1 MRRVILASQSP
12 RRVTLLRDE
21 VGLADFEVIPSEFDE
36 YIDDHRSVQ
45 EIVKELALGKAR
57 EISEQHPDAWVIGGD
72 TIVSFDNKQ
81 LGKPESPEDAFT
93 MLKMLSG
100 NKNQVSTSV
109 ALICK
114 DLGFERAEVETADVY
129 FTTPTD
135 EQIWEYIHT
144 GDPMD
149 KAGSYG
155 IQSPEAAFIIDRF
168 VGDKTVVIGLP
179 VDLTRRMLRDAD
191 VL

>member
-1 MRRVILASQSP
+1 M
-12 RRVTLLRDE
+12 LREE
-21 VGLADFEVIPSEFDE
+21 VGLADFEVIPSNFDE
-36 YIDDHRSVQ
+36 QLNDAVNVH
-45 EIVKELALGKAR
+45 EMACELALGKAR
-57 EISEQHPDAWVIGGD
+57 EVAEKYPDAWVIGSD
-72 TIVSFDNKQ
+72 TIVSYDNKQ
-81 LGKPESPEDAFT
+81 LGKPELEADAFA
-93 MLKMLSG
+93 MLNMLVG
-100 NKNQVSTSV
+100 NKHQVSTSV

-114 DLGFERAEVETADVY
+114 ELGVEHAEVETADVY

-135 EQIWEYIHT
+135 EQIWEYIRT

-168 VGDKTVVIGLP
+168 VGDKSVVIGLP
-179 VDLTRRMLRDAD
+179 VELTRKMLRDVK